1 MSRTRA
7 RGVSASLLFLSLPFS
22 FLIDVSS
29 RICVFL
35 LSSRSSRLMAH
46 YATNCI
52 GQLAKFETMI
62 PNFLI
67 ELKTLLAPEGGKWEW
82 LRHSYFHISSYVR
95 VVNELIC
102 PPPPFINLVAHKSHA
117 NVKLTHSSTVLTTKR
132 IRTFEHSTG
141 MLL

>member
-1 MSRTRA
+1 
-7 RGVSASLLFLSLPFS
+7 
-22 FLIDVSS
+22 
-29 RICVFL
+29 
-35 LSSRSSRLMAH
+35 MAH
-46 YATNCI
+46 YDFIVDFLGHPGPARDATNCI